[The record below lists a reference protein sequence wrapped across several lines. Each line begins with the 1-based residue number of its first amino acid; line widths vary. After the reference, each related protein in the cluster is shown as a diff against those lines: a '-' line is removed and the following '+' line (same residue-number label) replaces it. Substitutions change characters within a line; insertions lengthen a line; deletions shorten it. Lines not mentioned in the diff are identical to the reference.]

1 VFRVIYVA
9 GSPIPYAAILPTI
22 SPGFTRLNS
31 NFDLISPR
39 IQSKDYEFNLSFNNT
54 FFEFKIDLMYIFNSN
69 VESSFA
75 SIISLQ
81 LFLLSRP
88 GMEQISFSKF

>member
-1 VFRVIYVA
+1 M
-9 GSPIPYAAILPTI
+9 LPTI
-22 SPGFTRLNS
+22 SPGFARLNS
-31 NFDLISPR
+31 NFDFISPR
-39 IQSKDYEFNLSFNNT
+39 IQSSDYEFNLSYKRT
-54 FFEFKIDLMYIFNSN
+54 FLEFKNDLIYNFKRR

-88 GMEQISFSKF
+88 GIEQISFNKF